1 MPWKIIAVA
10 VDDSLPSLQAARVAG
25 KLAQQIGAEVVLI
38 SVIDRTKVVGDIDA
52 GIGIEEARMVLR
64 KEAEQAL
71 DQAKAELGNVPLR
84 TILVEG
90 EPKQDILRTAEH
102 VGAQVVVLGT
112 HGRKGIARLVEGSVS
127 EYVLRHSSIP
137 VIVVPTPH

>member
-10 VDDSLPSLQAARVAG
+10 VDDSLPSLNAARVAG
-25 KLAQQIGAEVVLI
+25 KLAQHIGAEVVLI
-38 SVIDRTKVVGDIDA
+38 SVIDRTKAVGDIDA
-52 GIGIEEARMVLR
+52 GIGIEEARMLLR

-90 EPKQDILRTAEH
+90 EPRQDILRTAGH
-102 VGAQVVVLGT
+102 VGAEAIVLGT
-112 HGRKGIARLVEGSVS
+112 HGRKGLARLVEGSVS
-127 EYVLRHSSIP
+127 EYVLRHSAIP
-137 VIVVPTPH
+137 VLVVPTPH